1 MVESLDRAVDLTG
14 HQAPGRGRACMALI
28 DNLRREGLEA
38 DADTS
43 VKALATAHGKLPIE
57 IVKLMQG
64 PTD

>member
-1 MVESLDRAVDLTG
+1 
-14 HQAPGRGRACMALI
+14 MALI

>member
-1 MVESLDRAVDLTG
+1 M
-14 HQAPGRGRACMALI
+14 API
-28 DNLRREGLEA
+28 DNLRREGIEA

-43 VKALATAHGKLPIE
+43 VKTLATAHGKLPIE